1 MMTMKRAGGSPPNF
15 KVNQSLDNYNLKKI
29 KEFDPLAEIS
39 GDEKRATSP
48 PK

>member
-1 MMTMKRAGGSPPNF
+1 MAVYLADKAVKN
-15 KVNQSLDNYNLKKI
+15 NYNIKKI
-29 KEFDPLAEIS
+29 KEFDPLDEGS